1 MAQVD
6 IRWGIPGVAEQAQ
19 VLPDSTP
26 AVIGAL
32 EAAGLTVEVPPYT
45 LDDLGRSKDPTTALV
60 LPVLV
65 STSAVV
71 TGILVDVLVDL
82 VRKRFTEAAP
92 RSAKARITVILP
104 TDDGGSREHR
114 LDGTVDDVLAD
125 LDKLR

>member
-1 MAQVD
+1 M
-6 IRWGIPGVAEQAQ
+6 AEQAQ

-45 LDDLGRSKDPTTALV
+45 VDDLGRSKDPTTALV

-65 STSAVV
+65 STSTVV

-82 VRKRFTEAAP
+82 VRKRFAEPAP
-92 RSAKARITVILP
+92 PSAKARITVILP